1 MSENKNVA
9 TVDVTKKY
17 KKKSQTADI
26 VKRLFRNKSA
36 VLGMIIF
43 LCIIVIALSADFLFD
58 YEQDVIKQDIMNRLQ
73 GPSSEHWFGTDEMGR
88 DIFARV
94 LYGAKYS
101 LKIGFSASIVSL
113 AIGLVIGAVAGY
125 YGGWIDMVVMRIMD
139 VLLAIPG
146 TLLAIA
152 IVASLGSSVN
162 NLIIAMSVSGIP
174 GFARIVRSS
183 VRPVTDTASTAAAR
197 ALGPAGRPRLPG
209 RGPHAIEAARAIGA
223 TDRTIIFG
231 HVLPNGMAP
240 LIVQATL
247 RVASVILSTAGL
259 SFLGLG
265 VPAPHPEWGALLTNA
280 RSYIRDYSYMCLFPG
295 LAIMTTILSLNLFGD
310 GLRDAL
316 DPKQK

>member
-9 TVDVTKKY
+9 GVDVAKKY

-183 VRPVTDTASTAAAR
+183 VLTVKDNEY
-197 ALGPAGRPRLPG
+197 
-209 RGPHAIEAARAIGA
+209 IEAARAIGA

-280 RSYIRDYSYMCLFPG
+280 RSYIRDNSYMCLFPG

>member
-1 MSENKNVA
+1 MSENKKAVN
-9 TVDVTKKY
+9 TTDVTKKY
-17 KKKSQTADI
+17 KKQSQFKEI
-26 VKRLFRNKSA
+26 VKRLFRNRSA
-36 VLGMIIF
+36 VMGMIIF
-43 LCIIVIALSADFLFD
+43 LCIIVIALSADMLFD
-58 YEQDVIKQDIMNRLQ
+58 YETQVIKQDIMNRLQ
-73 GPSSEHWFGTDEMGR
+73 APSSEHWFGTDEMGR
-88 DIFARV
+88 DIFARTM
-94 LYGAKYS
+94 YGAKYS

-125 YGGWIDMVVMRIMD
+125 YGGWIDMIIMRIMD

-152 IVASLGSSVN
+152 IVAALGSSVN
-162 NLIIAMSVSGIP
+162 NLIIAMSISGIP

-183 VRPVTDTASTAAAR
+183 VLTVKDNEYV
-197 ALGPAGRPRLPG
+197 
-209 RGPHAIEAARAIGA
+209 EAARAIGA
-223 TDRTIIFG
+223 TDKTIIFG

-247 RVASVILSTAGL
+247 RVANVILSTAGL

>member
-1 MSENKNVA
+1 MSENKKAVN
-9 TVDVTKKY
+9 TTNVTKKY
-17 KKKSQTADI
+17 KKQSQFKEI
-26 VKRLFRNKSA
+26 VKRLFRNRSA
-36 VLGMIIF
+36 VMGMIIF
-43 LCIIVIALSADFLFD
+43 LCIIVIALSADMLFD
-58 YEQDVIKQDIMNRLQ
+58 YETQVIKQDIMNRLQ
-73 GPSSEHWFGTDEMGR
+73 APSSEHWFGTDEMGR
-88 DIFARV
+88 DIFARTM
-94 LYGAKYS
+94 YGAKYS

-125 YGGWIDMVVMRIMD
+125 YGGWIDMIIMRIMD

-152 IVASLGSSVN
+152 IVAALGSSVN
-162 NLIIAMSVSGIP
+162 NLIIAMSISGIP
-174 GFARIVRSS
+174 GFAHIVRSS
-183 VRPVTDTASTAAAR
+183 VLTVKDNEYV
-197 ALGPAGRPRLPG
+197 
-209 RGPHAIEAARAIGA
+209 EAARAIGA
-223 TDRTIIFG
+223 TDKTIIFG

-247 RVASVILSTAGL
+247 RVANVILSTAGL

>member
-1 MSENKNVA
+1 MSENKKAVN
-9 TVDVTKKY
+9 TTDVTKKY
-17 KKKSQTADI
+17 KKQSQFKEI
-26 VKRLFRNKSA
+26 VKRLFRNRSA

-43 LCIIVIALSADFLFD
+43 MCIIVIALSADMLFD
-58 YEQDVIKQDIMNRLQ
+58 YETQVIKQDIMNRLQ
-73 GPSSEHWFGTDEMGR
+73 APSSEHWFGTDEMGR
-88 DIFARV
+88 DIFARTM
-94 LYGAKYS
+94 YGAKYS

-125 YGGWIDMVVMRIMD
+125 YGGWIDMVIMRIMD

-152 IVASLGSSVN
+152 IVAALGSSVN
-162 NLIIAMSVSGIP
+162 NLIIAMSISGIP

-183 VRPVTDTASTAAAR
+183 VLTVKDNEYV
-197 ALGPAGRPRLPG
+197 
-209 RGPHAIEAARAIGA
+209 EAARAIGA
-223 TDRTIIFG
+223 TDKTIIFG

-247 RVASVILSTAGL
+247 RVANVILSTAGL

>member
-1 MSENKNVA
+1 MSENKKAVN
-9 TVDVTKKY
+9 TTDVTKKY
-17 KKKSQTADI
+17 KKQSQFKEI
-26 VKRLFRNKSA
+26 VKRLFRNRSA
-36 VLGMIIF
+36 VMGMIIF
-43 LCIIVIALSADFLFD
+43 MCIIVIALSADMLFD
-58 YEQDVIKQDIMNRLQ
+58 YETQVIKQDIMNRLQ
-73 GPSSEHWFGTDEMGR
+73 APSSEQWFGTDEMGR
-88 DIFARV
+88 DIFARTM
-94 LYGAKYS
+94 YGAKYS

-125 YGGWIDMVVMRIMD
+125 YGGWIDMVIMRIMD

-152 IVASLGSSVN
+152 IVAALGSSVN
-162 NLIIAMSVSGIP
+162 NLIIAMSISGIP

-183 VRPVTDTASTAAAR
+183 VLTVKDNEYV
-197 ALGPAGRPRLPG
+197 
-209 RGPHAIEAARAIGA
+209 EAARAIGA
-223 TDRTIIFG
+223 TDKTIIFG

-247 RVASVILSTAGL
+247 RVANVILSTAGL

>member
-1 MSENKNVA
+1 MSENKKAVNTA
-9 TVDVTKKY
+9 DVTKKY
-17 KKKSQTADI
+17 KKQSQFKEI
-26 VKRLFRNKSA
+26 VKRLFRNRSA
-36 VLGMIIF
+36 VMGMIIF
-43 LCIIVIALSADFLFD
+43 LCIIVIALSADMLFD
-58 YEQDVIKQDIMNRLQ
+58 YETQVIKQDIMNRLQ
-73 GPSSEHWFGTDEMGR
+73 SPSSEHWFGTDEMGR
-88 DIFARV
+88 DIFARTM
-94 LYGAKYS
+94 YGAKYS
-101 LKIGFSASIVSL
+101 LKIGFAASIVSL

-125 YGGWIDMVVMRIMD
+125 YGGWIDMVIMRIMD

-152 IVASLGSSVN
+152 IVAALGSSVN
-162 NLIIAMSVSGIP
+162 NLIIAMSISGIP

-183 VRPVTDTASTAAAR
+183 VLTVKDNEYV
-197 ALGPAGRPRLPG
+197 
-209 RGPHAIEAARAIGA
+209 EAARAIGA
-223 TDRTIIFG
+223 TDKTIIFG

-247 RVASVILSTAGL
+247 RVANVILSTAGL

>member
-9 TVDVTKKY
+9 NVDVAKKY
-17 KKKSQTADI
+17 KKKSQTMDI

-43 LCIIVIALSADFLFD
+43 MCIIVIALSADFLFD
-58 YEQDVIKQDIMNRLQ
+58 YETQVIKQDIMNRLQ

-183 VRPVTDTASTAAAR
+183 VLTVKDNEY
-197 ALGPAGRPRLPG
+197 
-209 RGPHAIEAARAIGA
+209 IEAARAIGA

>member
-1 MSENKNVA
+1 MSENTNVA
-9 TVDVTKKY
+9 GVDVAKKY

-58 YEQDVIKQDIMNRLQ
+58 YEQDVIKQHIMNRLQ

-146 TLLAIA
+146 FAGWIA
-152 IVASLGSSVN
+152 PYFV
-162 NLIIAMSVSGIP
+162 
-174 GFARIVRSS
+174 FRSQERRKEKA
-183 VRPVTDTASTAAAR
+183 VQ
-197 ALGPAGRPRLPG
+197 
-209 RGPHAIEAARAIGA
+209 
-223 TDRTIIFG
+223 
-231 HVLPNGMAP
+231 P
-240 LIVQATL
+240 LIEEKIEEIYQL
-247 RVASVILSTAGL
+247 CEKG
-259 SFLGLG
+259 
-265 VPAPHPEWGALLTNA
+265 HNLL
-280 RSYIRDYSYMCLFPG
+280 
-295 LAIMTTILSLNLFGD
+295 
-310 GLRDAL
+310 
-316 DPKQK
+316 

>member
-1 MSENKNVA
+1 MSENKKAVN
-9 TVDVTKKY
+9 TTDVTKKY
-17 KKKSQTADI
+17 KKQSQFKEI
-26 VKRLFRNKSA
+26 VKRLFRNRSA
-36 VLGMIIF
+36 VMGMIIF
-43 LCIIVIALSADFLFD
+43 LCIIVIALSADMLFD
-58 YEQDVIKQDIMNRLQ
+58 YETQVIKQDIMNRLQ
-73 GPSSEHWFGTDEMGR
+73 APSSEHWFGTDEMGR
-88 DIFARV
+88 DIFARTM
-94 LYGAKYS
+94 YGAKYS

-125 YGGWIDMVVMRIMD
+125 YGGWIDMVIMRIMD

-152 IVASLGSSVN
+152 IVAALGSSVN
-162 NLIIAMSVSGIP
+162 NLIIAMSISGIP

-183 VRPVTDTASTAAAR
+183 VLTVKDNEYV
-197 ALGPAGRPRLPG
+197 
-209 RGPHAIEAARAIGA
+209 EAARAIGA
-223 TDRTIIFG
+223 TDKTIIFG

-247 RVASVILSTAGL
+247 RVANVILSTAGL

>member
-1 MSENKNVA
+1 MSENKKAVN
-9 TVDVTKKY
+9 TTDVTKKY
-17 KKKSQTADI
+17 KKNSQAVDI
-26 VKRLFRNKSA
+26 VRRLFRNRSA
-36 VLGMIIF
+36 VMGMIIF
-43 LCIIVIALSADFLFD
+43 LCIIVIALSADVLFD
-58 YEQDVIKQDIMNRLQ
+58 YETQVIKQDIMNRLQ

-88 DIFARV
+88 DIFART

-125 YGGWIDMVVMRIMD
+125 YGGWIDMIIMRIMD

-152 IVASLGSSVN
+152 IVAALGSSVN
-162 NLIIAMSVSGIP
+162 NLIIAMSISGIP

-183 VRPVTDTASTAAAR
+183 VLTVKDNEYV
-197 ALGPAGRPRLPG
+197 
-209 RGPHAIEAARAIGA
+209 EAARAIGA
-223 TDRTIIFG
+223 TDKTIIFG

-247 RVASVILSTAGL
+247 RVANVILSTAGL

-265 VPAPHPEWGALLTNA
+265 VPAPHPEWDALLTNA

-295 LAIMTTILSLNLFGD
+295 LAIMITILSLNLFGD

>member
-1 MSENKNVA
+1 MSENKKAVNTA
-9 TVDVTKKY
+9 DVTKKY
-17 KKKSQTADI
+17 KKNSQAVDI
-26 VKRLFRNKSA
+26 VKRLFRNRSA
-36 VLGMIIF
+36 VMGMIIF
-43 LCIIVIALSADFLFD
+43 LCIIVIALSADLLFD
-58 YEQDVIKQDIMNRLQ
+58 YETQVIKQDIMNRLQ

-88 DIFARV
+88 DIFART

-125 YGGWIDMVVMRIMD
+125 YGGWIDMVIMRIMD

-152 IVASLGSSVN
+152 IVAALGSSVN
-162 NLIIAMSVSGIP
+162 NLIIAMSISGIP

-183 VRPVTDTASTAAAR
+183 VLTVKDNEYV
-197 ALGPAGRPRLPG
+197 
-209 RGPHAIEAARAIGA
+209 EAARAIGA
-223 TDRTIIFG
+223 TDKTIIFG

-247 RVASVILSTAGL
+247 RVANVILSTAGL

-295 LAIMTTILSLNLFGD
+295 LAIMITILSLNLFGD

>member
-1 MSENKNVA
+1 MAENKKTTNTA
-9 TVDVTKKY
+9 DVTKKY
-17 KKKSQTADI
+17 KKNSQTVDI
-26 VKRLFRNKSA
+26 LKRLFRNRSA

-43 LCIIVIALSADFLFD
+43 MCIIVIALSADMLFD
-58 YEQDVIKQDIMNRLQ
+58 YETQVIKQDIMNRLQ

-88 DIFARV
+88 DIFART

-101 LKIGFSASIVSL
+101 LKIGFAASIVSL

-125 YGGWIDMVVMRIMD
+125 YGGMIDMVIMRIMD
-139 VLLAIPG
+139 ILLAIPG

-152 IVASLGSSVN
+152 IVAALGSSIN
-162 NLIIAMSVSGIP
+162 NLIIAMSISGIP

-183 VRPVTDTASTAAAR
+183 VLTVKDNEYV
-197 ALGPAGRPRLPG
+197 
-209 RGPHAIEAARAIGA
+209 EAARAIGA
-223 TDRTIIFG
+223 TDKTIIFG

-247 RVASVILSTAGL
+247 RVANVILSTAGL

-280 RSYIRDYSYMCLFPG
+280 RSYIRDYSYMCLYPG

>member
-1 MSENKNVA
+1 MSENKKAVN
-9 TVDVTKKY
+9 TTDVTKKY
-17 KKKSQTADI
+17 KKQSQFKEI
-26 VKRLFRNKSA
+26 VKRLFRNRSA
-36 VLGMIIF
+36 VMGMIIF
-43 LCIIVIALSADFLFD
+43 LCIIVIALSADMLFD
-58 YEQDVIKQDIMNRLQ
+58 YETQVIKQDIMNRLQ
-73 GPSSEHWFGTDEMGR
+73 APSSEHWFGTDEMGR
-88 DIFARV
+88 DIFARTM
-94 LYGAKYS
+94 YGAKYS

-125 YGGWIDMVVMRIMD
+125 YGGWIDMIIMRIMD

-152 IVASLGSSVN
+152 IVASLGSSIT
-162 NLIIAMSVSGIP
+162 NLIIAMSISGIP
-174 GFARIVRSS
+174 GFSRIVRSS
-183 VRPVTDTASTAAAR
+183 VLTVKDNEY
-197 ALGPAGRPRLPG
+197 
-209 RGPHAIEAARAIGA
+209 IEAARAIGA

-247 RVASVILSTAGL
+247 RVANVILSTAGL

-265 VPAPHPEWGALLTNA
+265 GPAPHPEWGALLTNA

>member
-1 MSENKNVA
+1 MSENKNAVN
-9 TVDVTKKY
+9 TGDVTKKY
-17 KKKSQTADI
+17 KKNSQTADI
-26 VKRLFRNKSA
+26 IKRLFRNRSA
-36 VLGMIIF
+36 VLGMIVFLFIMLLAIF
-43 LCIIVIALSADFLFD
+43 ADVLFD
-58 YEQDVIKQDIMNRLQ
+58 YETQVIKQDIMNRLQ
-73 GPSSEHWFGTDEMGR
+73 TPSAAHWFGTDEMGR

-94 LYGAKYS
+94 CYGAKYS
-101 LKIGFSASIVSL
+101 LLISFSASIVSL
-113 AIGLVIGAVAGY
+113 IVGLVIGAVAGY
-125 YGGWIDMVVMRIMD
+125 YGGWIDMVIMRIMD

-152 IVASLGSSVN
+152 IVASLGSSIT
-162 NLIIAMSVSGIP
+162 NLIIAMSISGIP
-174 GFARIVRSS
+174 GFSRIVRSS
-183 VRPVTDTASTAAAR
+183 VLTVKDNEY
-197 ALGPAGRPRLPG
+197 
-209 RGPHAIEAARAIGA
+209 IEAARAIGA

-247 RVASVILSTAGL
+247 RVANVILSTAGL

>member
-1 MSENKNVA
+1 MSENKKAVN
-9 TVDVTKKY
+9 TTDVTKKY
-17 KKKSQTADI
+17 KKQSQFKEI
-26 VKRLFRNKSA
+26 VKRLFRNRSA
-36 VLGMIIF
+36 VMGMIIF
-43 LCIIVIALSADFLFD
+43 LCIIVIALSADMLFD
-58 YEQDVIKQDIMNRLQ
+58 YETQVIKQDIMNRLQ
-73 GPSSEHWFGTDEMGR
+73 APSSEHWFGTDEMGR
-88 DIFARV
+88 DIFARTM
-94 LYGAKYS
+94 YGAKYS

-125 YGGWIDMVVMRIMD
+125 YGGWIDMIIMRIMD

-152 IVASLGSSVN
+152 IVASLGSSIT
-162 NLIIAMSVSGIP
+162 NLIIAMSISGIP
-174 GFARIVRSS
+174 GFSRIVRSS
-183 VRPVTDTASTAAAR
+183 VLTVKDNEY
-197 ALGPAGRPRLPG
+197 
-209 RGPHAIEAARAIGA
+209 IEAARAIGA

-247 RVASVILSTAGL
+247 RVANVILSTAGL

>member
-1 MSENKNVA
+1 MSENKKAVN
-9 TVDVTKKY
+9 TTDVTKKY
-17 KKKSQTADI
+17 KKNSQAVDI
-26 VKRLFRNKSA
+26 VRRLFRNRSA
-36 VLGMIIF
+36 VMGMIIF
-43 LCIIVIALSADFLFD
+43 LCIIVIALSADVLFD
-58 YEQDVIKQDIMNRLQ
+58 YETQVIKQDIMNRLQ

-88 DIFARV
+88 DIFART

-125 YGGWIDMVVMRIMD
+125 YGGWIDMIIMRIMD

-152 IVASLGSSVN
+152 IVAALGSSVN
-162 NLIIAMSVSGIP
+162 NLIIAMSISGIP

-183 VRPVTDTASTAAAR
+183 VLTVKDNEYV
-197 ALGPAGRPRLPG
+197 
-209 RGPHAIEAARAIGA
+209 EAARAIGA
-223 TDRTIIFG
+223 TDKTIIFG

-247 RVASVILSTAGL
+247 RVANVILSTAGL

-295 LAIMTTILSLNLFGD
+295 LAIMITILSLNLFGD

>member
-9 TVDVTKKY
+9 TVDVAKKY

-43 LCIIVIALSADFLFD
+43 MCIIVIALSADFLFD
-58 YEQDVIKQDIMNRLQ
+58 YEQDVIKQDIMNRLK

-113 AIGLVIGAVAGY
+113 AIGLVIGAIAGY
-125 YGGWIDMVVMRIMD
+125 YGGKIDMVVMRIMD

-183 VRPVTDTASTAAAR
+183 VLTVKDNEY
-197 ALGPAGRPRLPG
+197 
-209 RGPHAIEAARAIGA
+209 IEAARAIGA

>member
-1 MSENKNVA
+1 MSENKKAVN
-9 TVDVTKKY
+9 TTDVTKKY
-17 KKKSQTADI
+17 KKQSQFKEI
-26 VKRLFRNKSA
+26 VKRLFRNRSA
-36 VLGMIIF
+36 VMGMIIF
-43 LCIIVIALSADFLFD
+43 LCIIVIALSADMLFD
-58 YEQDVIKQDIMNRLQ
+58 YETQVIKQDIMNRLQ
-73 GPSSEHWFGTDEMGR
+73 APSSEHWFGTDEMGR
-88 DIFARV
+88 DIFARTM
-94 LYGAKYS
+94 YGAKYS

-113 AIGLVIGAVAGY
+113 AVGLVIGAVAGY
-125 YGGWIDMVVMRIMD
+125 YGGWIDMIIMRIMD

-152 IVASLGSSVN
+152 IVAALGSSVN
-162 NLIIAMSVSGIP
+162 NLIIAMSISGIP

-183 VRPVTDTASTAAAR
+183 VLTVKDNEYV
-197 ALGPAGRPRLPG
+197 
-209 RGPHAIEAARAIGA
+209 EAARAIGA
-223 TDRTIIFG
+223 TDKTIIFG

-247 RVASVILSTAGL
+247 RVANVILSTAGL

>member
-1 MSENKNVA
+1 MSENKKAVN
-9 TVDVTKKY
+9 TTDVTKKY
-17 KKKSQTADI
+17 KKQSQFKEI
-26 VKRLFRNKSA
+26 VKRLFRNRSA
-36 VLGMIIF
+36 VMGMIIF
-43 LCIIVIALSADFLFD
+43 MCIIVIALSADMLFD
-58 YEQDVIKQDIMNRLQ
+58 YETQVIKQDIMNRLQ
-73 GPSSEHWFGTDEMGR
+73 APSSEHWFGTDEMGR
-88 DIFARV
+88 DIFARTM
-94 LYGAKYS
+94 YGAKYS
-101 LKIGFSASIVSL
+101 LKIGFSASIISL

-125 YGGWIDMVVMRIMD
+125 YGGWIDMVIMRIMD

-152 IVASLGSSVN
+152 IVAALGSSVN
-162 NLIIAMSVSGIP
+162 NLIIAMSISGIP

-183 VRPVTDTASTAAAR
+183 VLTVKDNEYV
-197 ALGPAGRPRLPG
+197 
-209 RGPHAIEAARAIGA
+209 EAARAIGA
-223 TDRTIIFG
+223 TDKTIIFG

-247 RVASVILSTAGL
+247 RVANVILSTAGL

>member
-1 MSENKNVA
+1 MSENKKAVN
-9 TVDVTKKY
+9 TTDVTKKY
-17 KKKSQTADI
+17 KKQSQFKEI
-26 VKRLFRNKSA
+26 VKRLFRNRSA
-36 VLGMIIF
+36 VMGMIIF
-43 LCIIVIALSADFLFD
+43 LCIIIIALSADMLFD
-58 YEQDVIKQDIMNRLQ
+58 YETQVIKQDIMNRLQ
-73 GPSSEHWFGTDEMGR
+73 APSSEHWFGTDEMGR
-88 DIFARV
+88 DIFARTM
-94 LYGAKYS
+94 YGAKYS

-125 YGGWIDMVVMRIMD
+125 YGGWIDMIIMRIMD

-152 IVASLGSSVN
+152 IVAALGSSVN
-162 NLIIAMSVSGIP
+162 NLIIAMSISGIP

-183 VRPVTDTASTAAAR
+183 VLTVKDNEYV
-197 ALGPAGRPRLPG
+197 
-209 RGPHAIEAARAIGA
+209 EAARAIGA
-223 TDRTIIFG
+223 TDKTIIFG

-247 RVASVILSTAGL
+247 RVANVILSTAGL

>member
-1 MSENKNVA
+1 MSENKKAVN
-9 TVDVTKKY
+9 TTDVTKKY
-17 KKKSQTADI
+17 KKQSQFKEI
-26 VKRLFRNKSA
+26 VKRLFRNRSA
-36 VLGMIIF
+36 VMGMIIF
-43 LCIIVIALSADFLFD
+43 MCIIVIALSADMLFD
-58 YEQDVIKQDIMNRLQ
+58 YETQVIKQDIMNRLQ
-73 GPSSEHWFGTDEMGR
+73 APSSEHWFGTDEMGR
-88 DIFARV
+88 DIFARTM
-94 LYGAKYS
+94 YGAKYS

-125 YGGWIDMVVMRIMD
+125 YGGWIDMIIMRIMD

-152 IVASLGSSVN
+152 IVAALGSSVN
-162 NLIIAMSVSGIP
+162 NLIIAMSISGIP

-183 VRPVTDTASTAAAR
+183 VLTVKDNEYV
-197 ALGPAGRPRLPG
+197 
-209 RGPHAIEAARAIGA
+209 EAARAIGA
-223 TDRTIIFG
+223 TDKTIIFG

-247 RVASVILSTAGL
+247 RVANVILSTAGL

>member
-1 MSENKNVA
+1 MSENKKAVN
-9 TVDVTKKY
+9 TTDVTKKY
-17 KKKSQTADI
+17 KKQSQFKEI
-26 VKRLFRNKSA
+26 VKRLFRNRSA
-36 VLGMIIF
+36 VMGMIIF
-43 LCIIVIALSADFLFD
+43 MCIIVIALSADMLFD
-58 YEQDVIKQDIMNRLQ
+58 YETQVIKQDIMNRLQ
-73 GPSSEHWFGTDEMGR
+73 APSSEHWFGTDEMGR
-88 DIFARV
+88 DIFARTM
-94 LYGAKYS
+94 YGAKYS

-113 AIGLVIGAVAGY
+113 AFGLVIGAVAGY
-125 YGGWIDMVVMRIMD
+125 YGGWIDMVIMRIMD

-152 IVASLGSSVN
+152 IVAALGSSVN
-162 NLIIAMSVSGIP
+162 NLIIAMSISGIP

-183 VRPVTDTASTAAAR
+183 VLTVKDNEYV
-197 ALGPAGRPRLPG
+197 
-209 RGPHAIEAARAIGA
+209 EAARAIGA
-223 TDRTIIFG
+223 TDKTIIFG

-247 RVASVILSTAGL
+247 RVANVILSTAGL